1 MRHHEGNALSRAGLK
16 VNGYGF
22 DFGVGDAACIDAA
35 RALTPC
41 RVDISPDGCDALHR
55 LNARASNIG
64 ATARVRILCFLREP
78 ETRERILDEVNGAH
92 LVARVL
98 CGRHINDPQLEHLA
112 RLIRTR
118 RCRVNH
124 FALLRRQ
131 LGITKI
137 IHVFSPL
144 RAEKR
149 RSTYVLGSTV

>member
-1 MRHHEGNALSRAGLK
+1 MRHHEGNALARAGLK

-22 DFGVGDAACIDAA
+22 DFRVGNAARIDTA

-41 RVDISPDGCDALHR
+41 RVDVSPDGCDTLHR
-55 LNARASNIG
+55 FDARASNIG
-64 ATARVRILCFLREP
+64 AAARVRVLCFLCEP
-78 ETRERILDEVNGAH
+78 ETRERILDEVNGTH

-98 CGRHINDPQLEHLA
+98 GSRHVNDPQFEHLA
-112 RLIRTR
+112 SLIRTR

-149 RSTYVLGSTV
+149 KST